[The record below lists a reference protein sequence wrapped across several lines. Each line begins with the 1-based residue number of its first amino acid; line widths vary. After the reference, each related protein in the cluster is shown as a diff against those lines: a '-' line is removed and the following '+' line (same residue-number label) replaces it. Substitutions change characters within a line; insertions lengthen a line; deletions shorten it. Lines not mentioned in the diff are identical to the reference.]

1 MLLLLSVEVVFAL
14 VLNVQLQLFNL
25 LKVTVNLHLET
36 VIFCFEVLTLVHYV
50 SQLLVPLC
58 TLTLVI
64 QKQFGLLGFCL

>member
-1 MLLLLSVEVVFAL
+1 MLLLLGVEVVFAL

-36 VIFCFEVLTLVHYV
+36 VIFCLEVLTLVHYV

-64 QKQFGLLGFCL
+64 QKQFCLLGFCL

>member
-1 MLLLLSVEVVFAL
+1 
-14 VLNVQLQLFNL
+14 
-25 LKVTVNLHLET
+25 
-36 VIFCFEVLTLVHYV
+36 LVHYV